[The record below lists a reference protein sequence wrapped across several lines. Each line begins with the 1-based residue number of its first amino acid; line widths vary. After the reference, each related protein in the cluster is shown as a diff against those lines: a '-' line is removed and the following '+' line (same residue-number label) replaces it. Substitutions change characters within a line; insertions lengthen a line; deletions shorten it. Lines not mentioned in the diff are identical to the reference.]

1 MNDWLVDAQANY
13 QLEGHSIDDFFM
25 KKTSIIDENDVVL
38 DIIGY
43 FNVDKLE

>member
-1 MNDWLVDAQANY
+1 MNNWLMDAQANY
-13 QLEGHSIDDFFM
+13 QSKGHSIDDFFM
-25 KKTSIIDENDVVL
+25 KKINIIDENNVIL